1 MTTPLRVTT
10 GRLSVPVTGRDH
22 IRGPVSAPVT
32 LLEYG
37 DYQCRYCADAHPAVR
52 DLLEQRPDGV
62 RFVFRHF
69 PLTNVH
75 ACAELAAETVEA
87 AACRD
92 RFWQMHDWLF
102 EHREAFEPG
111 HVGVAAQQLGLP
123 PDAIDREVEEHLYLD
138 RIQRDFAGGI
148 RSGVGGTPTFYVND
162 SRHDGGYTLPELLA
176 AVDAAKREHSSR
188 DAAAG

>member
-1 MTTPLRVTT
+1 MTMTTPLQVTT
-10 GRLSVPVTGRDH
+10 GRLSMPVTEQDH
-22 IRGPVSAPVT
+22 IRGPVGAPVT

-37 DYQCRYCADAHPAVR
+37 DYQCPYCAAAHPVVR
-52 DLLEQRPDGV
+52 DLLSRREETV

-75 ACAELAAETVEA
+75 QYAELAAETVEA

-102 EHREAFEPG
+102 EHQEEFNPG
-111 HVGVAAQQLGLP
+111 YVPVAAEQLGLP
-123 PDAIDREVEEHLYLD
+123 PDAIDREVNEHLYLD

-148 RSGVGGTPTFYVND
+148 RSGVNGTPTFYVND
-162 SRHDGGYTLPELLA
+162 VRHDGGYTLPELIA
-176 AVDAAKREHSSR
+176 AVDAA
-188 DAAAG
+188 AG

>member
-1 MTTPLRVTT
+1 MAMTTPLQVST
-10 GRLSVPVTGRDH
+10 GRLSVPVGAEDH
-22 IRGPVSAPVT
+22 IRGPLSAPVT

-37 DYQCRYCADAHPAVR
+37 DYQCPYCASAQAAIR
-52 DLLEQRPDGV
+52 GLLEQRPDTV

-75 ACAELAAETVEA
+75 QHAELAAETVEA

-102 EHREAFEPG
+102 EHQKEFNPG
-111 HVGVAAQQLGLP
+111 YVRVAAEQLGLP
-123 PDAIDREVEEHLYLD
+123 PDAIDREVNEHLYLD

-148 RSGVGGTPTFYVND
+148 RSGVNGTPTFYVND
-162 SRHDGGYTLPELLA
+162 VRQDGGYTLPELIA
-176 AVDAAKREHSSR
+176 AVDAAV
-188 DAAAG
+188 G